1 MYAGSRGTWIWGGGG
16 GGGGGR
22 GGGGGGGGG
31 GGEVGGRGRLQDLFP
46 NHKKLL
52 GSHSLYGIA

>member
-1 MYAGSRGTWIWGGGG
+1 MQVQEEPGC
-16 GGGGGR
+16 
-22 GGGGGGGGG
+22 GGG
-31 GGEVGGRGRLQDLFP
+31 GGEVGGGGRLQDLFP

>member
-16 GGGGGR
+16 GVGGG
-22 GGGGGGGGG
+22 
-31 GGEVGGRGRLQDLFP
+31 GRLQDLFP